1 MRPSAVH
8 GPFAGRTWLVTSVP
22 LPPSRVNVLAGLRSF
37 EARMATLVP
46 EQRERRGRRRRPAPP
61 PRVSSLRRMRGTQ
74 SEADLREAR
83 SRPDSP
89 ASAYSE
95 DQARCSTIASIDRIL
110 SSMHSLLDAGGG
122 PEAPLPPP
130 ALPETIPEEPD
141 VPPQPPLRQLPQL
154 DSQMSL
160 DEMFTEIETLYD
172 SLRNQNAKG
181 AGGAAGSE
189 PYTSNVTQ
197 DPIGAES
204 RLDRSAASHRA
215 RSVPAD
221 VQRSQSLT
229 AGSRSRRGATLSPQV
244 CRQGGARRSASARTC
259 RPPAPLPPPAAE
271 HEVQYDV
278 PRWPQPVPVHVR
290 GPSAPAA
297 LPSRPV
303 TGRRSPPEEVVYDTP
318 RPVGGR
324 PPLPLPLEPALPP
337 RAATLPSPP
346 LPPPPPPPL
355 LLETFSSLPGKQAAA
370 VKPKPAIPVPRPPE
384 LPPHR
389 QKRVRSPSARS
400 RRSPSPSQG
409 TPPVPAHGGAPES
422 PRPAVPRR
430 LDSTARLLE
439 GLTAPLPP
447 PRPESPAGHLS
458 AARRRAVAL
467 LLDDQLLLPAA
478 PSHDPA
484 HGPPARRTPRL
495 GRSATA
501 AAGSAAHGRR
511 RRLDT
516 PPSEG
521 ERERSP
527 AAVSRGTTAEQH
539 SELCNGAPSAQQNCH
554 DSDLD
559 HPPTP
564 PPRDA
569 PPAATSSRGV
579 SPSPN
584 TTLNTTQDTIGS
596 GSTLSPAPPISTVL
610 ETLTR
615 EAADNVRH
623 LPTASAVQPP
633 ERPGPAPAGVVTPME
648 GKEDGQSPVSVSE
661 RAEKLRQ
668 QLAIRQP
675 AADGAVHRSPGGSA
689 REEGRRHGDHCA
701 VM

>member
-110 SSMHSLLDAGGG
+110 SSMHSLLD
-122 PEAPLPPP
+122 
-130 ALPETIPEEPD
+130 
-141 VPPQPPLRQLPQL
+141 
-154 DSQMSL
+154 
-160 DEMFTEIETLYD
+160 
-172 SLRNQNAKG
+172 
-181 AGGAAGSE
+181 
-189 PYTSNVTQ
+189 
-197 DPIGAES
+197 
-204 RLDRSAASHRA
+204 
-215 RSVPAD
+215 
-221 VQRSQSLT
+221 
-229 AGSRSRRGATLSPQV
+229 
-244 CRQGGARRSASARTC
+244 GGARRSASARTC

-271 HEVQYDV
+271 DEVQYDV

-303 TGRRSPPEEVVYDTP
+303 AGRRSPPEEVVYDTP
-318 RPVGGR
+318 RP
-324 PPLPLPLEPALPP
+324 
-337 RAATLPSPP
+337 
-346 LPPPPPPPL
+346 
-355 LLETFSSLPGKQAAA
+355 
-370 VKPKPAIPVPRPPE
+370 
-384 LPPHR
+384 R

-409 TPPVPAHGGAPES
+409 TPPVPAHGGASES

-439 GLTAPLPP
+439 
-447 PRPESPAGHLS
+447 
-458 AARRRAVAL
+458 
-467 LLDDQLLLPAA
+467 
-478 PSHDPA
+478 
-484 HGPPARRTPRL
+484 
-495 GRSATA
+495 
-501 AAGSAAHGRR
+501 
-511 RRLDT
+511 
-516 PPSEG
+516 
-521 ERERSP
+521 
-527 AAVSRGTTAEQH
+527 
-539 SELCNGAPSAQQNCH
+539 AQQNCH
-554 DSDLD
+554 DSYLD
-559 HPPTP
+559 NPPTP

-569 PPAATSSRGV
+569 PPVATSSRGV

-584 TTLNTTQDTIGS
+584 TTLDTTQDTIDS
-596 GSTLSPAPPISTVL
+596 SSSLSPAPPISAVL

-615 EAADNVRH
+615 EAVNNG
-623 LPTASAVQPP
+623 PTSPAVQIPK
-633 ERPGPAPAGVVTPME
+633 RPGPAPAGVVTPAE
-648 GKEDGQSPVSVSE
+648 GKEDGQLPVSVSE

-675 AADGAVHRSPGGSA
+675 AADGAVHCSPGGSA

>member
-122 PEAPLPPP
+122 PEAALPPP

-181 AGGAAGSE
+181 GGGAAGSGD
-189 PYTSNVTQ
+189 S
-197 DPIGAES
+197 DGAG
-204 RLDRSAASHRA
+204 ASGA
-215 RSVPAD
+215 
-221 VQRSQSLT
+221 QRSQSLT
-229 AGSRSRRGATLSPQV
+229 AGSRSGRGATLSPQV

-271 HEVQYDV
+271 DEVQYDV

-303 TGRRSPPEEVVYDTP
+303 AGRRSPPEEVVYDTP

-346 LPPPPPPPL
+346 LPPPPPPL
-355 LLETFSSLPGKQAAA
+355 LLETFSSLPGKQASA
-370 VKPKPAIPVPRPPE
+370 VKPKPAIPVPRPPD
-384 LPPHR
+384 LPPHVKTSEIASGKLVR

-400 RRSPSPSQG
+400 RSSPSPSQG

-527 AAVSRGTTAEQH
+527 ATASRGVTPEQH
-539 SELCNGAPSAQQNCH
+539 SELCNGAPTAQQNCH

-559 HPPTP
+559 NPPTP

-596 GSTLSPAPPISTVL
+596 SSSLSPAPPISAVL

-615 EAADNVRH
+615 EAANNVRH

-633 ERPGPAPAGVVTPME
+633 ERPSPAEAGVVTPAE
-648 GKEDGQSPVSVSE
+648 GQEDGQSPVYVSE